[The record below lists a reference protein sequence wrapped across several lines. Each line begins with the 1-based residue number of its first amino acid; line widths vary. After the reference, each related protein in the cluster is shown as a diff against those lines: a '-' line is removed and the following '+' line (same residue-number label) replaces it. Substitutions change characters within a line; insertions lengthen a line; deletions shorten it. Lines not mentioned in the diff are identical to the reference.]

1 MSLAWL
7 IARRFRRSKHKNRF
21 VNFISASSTVGI
33 ALGCAALITLLSVMN
48 GFQKALEEQLLS
60 LVPHIEYQAV
70 RDGLRD
76 WRSIVEIAEQHPQVI
91 AAAPVTVVNSMLQQ
105 GRSFKGVSARAIDP
119 ELEPRVSGINDFV
132 SPEDWQRFTADTQSI
147 ILGYGLAEELGLRV
161 GDTITLLVPRVERGR
176 QSLQAP
182 RRVQLQLAGTFRLG
196 GELDYQ
202 QAYLHLQVGQQAM
215 GLSTEANGVRLRV
228 DDVYQAPVIASQIA
242 GQLSEY
248 AYISDWTR
256 TEGHLYR
263 DIQLVRSVMY
273 LVLVLVLAVASFN
286 IVSTLVMVVQEK
298 RSAIAILK
306 TMGASDA
313 LILRTFV
320 WQGTMNGVLGV
331 LIGGISGVLLAWQLP
346 SLLQWLEQ
354 AFAFTLLPEDIYFIS
369 AIPTQVMWQ
378 DIVLVLSVALVTS
391 VLATLYPA
399 WKATQINPARALVG
413 E

>member
-202 QAYLHLQVGQQAM
+202 QAYLHLKVGQQAM

-242 GQLSEY
+242 GELSEY

-346 SLLQWLEQ
+346 GLLQWLEQ

>member
-286 IVSTLVMVVQEK
+286 IVSTLVMVCRK
-298 RSAIAILK
+298 SAAPLRS
-306 TMGASDA
+306 
-313 LILRTFV
+313 
-320 WQGTMNGVLGV
+320 
-331 LIGGISGVLLAWQLP
+331 
-346 SLLQWLEQ
+346 
-354 AFAFTLLPEDIYFIS
+354 
-369 AIPTQVMWQ
+369 
-378 DIVLVLSVALVTS
+378 
-391 VLATLYPA
+391 
-399 WKATQINPARALVG
+399 
-413 E
+413 